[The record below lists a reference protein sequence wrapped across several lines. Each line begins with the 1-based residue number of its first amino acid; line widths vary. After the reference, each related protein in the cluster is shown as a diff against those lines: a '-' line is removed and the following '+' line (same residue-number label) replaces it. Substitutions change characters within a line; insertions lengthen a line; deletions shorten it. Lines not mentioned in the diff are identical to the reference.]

1 MLRNR
6 NIAFFI
12 DVDNMDLSVEHFE
25 NVLQQLGA
33 MGTIISG
40 KVYGAG
46 ERKHKAIHAAAQL
59 KGYKLERQMRI
70 KRRGRK
76 DFDSRIFV
84 DVVDAVNQAP
94 GLDAVC
100 IIACKS
106 DMVYLYSYL
115 RSRGVKVIAVD
126 NLDEAGNALIDE
138 VIDLGRVQ
146 VIKLPK
152 KAAKPAVQPAAPAQ
166 PDRTEELLR
175 EIERLRAQ
183 QQPAPAPA
191 PQPAPAPRASYSGD
205 GDLIRQ
211 IEDLRRQNA
220 SQEDDLVDEI
230 RKLLEGI
237 E

>member
-12 DVDNMDLSVEHFE
+12 DVDNMALSVEHFE

-46 ERKHKAIHAAAQL
+46 ERKHKAIHAEAQL
-59 KGYKLERQMRI
+59 KGFKLERSMRI

-100 IIACKS
+100 IIACPS

-115 RSRGVKVIAVD
+115 RSRGVKVIACD
-126 NLDEAGNALIDE
+126 NLDAAGNALIDE
-138 VIDLGRVQ
+138 VIDLGKVQ
-146 VIKLPK
+146 VVKLPK
-152 KAAKPAVQPAAPAQ
+152 KTVKPAAPASAAPAQ
-166 PDRTEELLR
+166 PDRTAELLA

-191 PQPAPAPRASYSGD
+191 PAPAAPRASYSGD

-211 IEDLRRQNA
+211 IEDLRSQNA
-220 SQEDDLVDEI
+220 SEEDDLVEEI
-230 RKLLEGI
+230 RRLLEGI